1 MGMRGT
7 PVSSQSP
14 ADLFLYVALPYLA
27 LASFALGHV
36 WRYRFDKFGWTSRSS
51 EIYEKRWLEWGGPL
65 FHYGAFMVIAGHV
78 LGIVVPVRVTAA
90 LGISES
96 QYEILAKS
104 GGVTGLALCA
114 AGLFILLVRRI
125 RNGRVRRATS
135 RMDIVALSL
144 LWAMLILGALTTVG
158 YNILGPGY
166 DYRVSVAVW
175 WRSILLFRPD
185 VGALDRVPEI
195 YRIHIS
201 VAWVFLA
208 VFPFTRFVHAWSA
221 PVQYLTR
228 PYVVYRR
235 REPIPPQTPG
245 TSRGWQTFG
254 RD

>member
-1 MGMRGT
+1 MRMRGT

-78 LGIVVPVRVTAA
+78 LGIVVPVRVTAV

-114 AGLFILLVRRI
+114 AGLFILSCGGFETVVFAVRP
-125 RNGRVRRATS
+125 RAWTS
-135 RMDIVALSL
+135 L
-144 LWAMLILGALTTVG
+144 
-158 YNILGPGY
+158 P
-166 DYRVSVAVW
+166 
-175 WRSILLFRPD
+175 
-185 VGALDRVPEI
+185 
-195 YRIHIS
+195 
-201 VAWVFLA
+201 
-208 VFPFTRFVHAWSA
+208 
-221 PVQYLTR
+221 
-228 PYVVYRR
+228 
-235 REPIPPQTPG
+235 
-245 TSRGWQTFG
+245 
-254 RD
+254 